1 MFHSPSD
8 PARAGRSA
16 FIEEDA
22 AMKLVP
28 HIALLNEDVRRRLPA
43 LYATEHDA
51 DPIAQV
57 KFFATFANWTWYATE
72 FDGENLFFGLVF
84 GFVAELGYFSL
95 VDLESGAGSFR
106 QVERDLYFKPRPLSE
121 VRRLHELHGA
131 T

>member
-1 MFHSPSD
+1 MSNLPSD

-16 FIEEDA
+16 FIKEDA

-28 HIALLNEDVRRRLPA
+28 HIELLNDDVRRRLPA

-57 KFFATFANWTWYATE
+57 KFFATFADWTWYATE
-72 FDGENLFFGLVF
+72 FDGEDLFFGLVF

-95 VDLESGAGSFR
+95 AELGSGAGSLT
-106 QVERDLYFKPRPLSE
+106 QVERDLYFTPKPLSE
-121 VRRLHELHGA
+121 VRRLHEQNGA
-131 T
+131 A